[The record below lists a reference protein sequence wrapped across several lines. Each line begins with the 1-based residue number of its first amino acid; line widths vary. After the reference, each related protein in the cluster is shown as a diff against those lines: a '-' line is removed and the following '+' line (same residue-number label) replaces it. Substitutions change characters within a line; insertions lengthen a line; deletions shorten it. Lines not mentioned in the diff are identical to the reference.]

1 MKQVENI
8 QEKNKL
14 KKIIEEK
21 KLMWKFATERKIIEA
36 DVISEQSVN
45 KRNNKISQRVR
56 SKPIS
61 TSRNRYKSMKDLG
74 TTFNFQNSLRDRFMS
89 PTHPRMLKFPDIVN
103 SPQRATEN
111 DDSITEENP
120 EQIIVSE
127 TTEEQK
133 VNKANLFS
141 EKNKK
146 VMRASYVSNP
156 ENKEDI
162 SVPK

>member
-74 TTFNFQNSLRDRFMS
+74 TTFKIAYG
-89 PTHPRMLKFPDIVN
+89 T
-103 SPQRATEN
+103 
-111 DDSITEENP
+111 DSCRLHI
-120 EQIIVSE
+120 
-127 TTEEQK
+127 QK
-133 VNKANLFS
+133 C
-141 EKNKK
+141 
-146 VMRASYVSNP
+146 
-156 ENKEDI
+156 
-162 SVPK
+162 